1 VLRDGQT
8 TQAVAGTD
16 PLTGEI
22 VMVDV
27 SLAVVK

>member
-8 TQAVAGTD
+8 TQAAGTD